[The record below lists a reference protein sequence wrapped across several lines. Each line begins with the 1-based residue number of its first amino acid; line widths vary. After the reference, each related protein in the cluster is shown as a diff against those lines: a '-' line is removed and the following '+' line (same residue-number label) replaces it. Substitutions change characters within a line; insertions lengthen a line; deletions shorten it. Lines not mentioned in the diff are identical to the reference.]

1 MSTVRRGCRC
11 WNAAWR
17 RGFYAL
23 LQAYGRISGLP
34 VLLNTSF
41 NLAGEPIVNRVVE
54 GYLTFR
60 RSGID
65 VLVAGRTRVA
75 KRDSGESA

>member
-1 MSTVRRGCRC
+1 MPERRNVEYPSTTRLTMAPR
-11 WNAAWR
+11 
-17 RGFYAL
+17 FHAL
-23 LQAYGRISGLP
+23 LRAYGALSGMP

-54 GYLTFR
+54 GYSTFR

-65 VLVAGRTRVA
+65 VLVC
-75 KRDSGESA
+75 GEHLLRKEAQA